1 MSIDIK
7 KPYFEAWK
15 IYEALK
21 NNELFVITSCSSKK
35 IWDITN
41 YNEKTCLAEDVY
53 RGQLFNL
60 FRTFYSICLDYM
72 KINKLNWNILS
83 AKYGLIDP
91 KTQIE
96 NYNVTFSKKYSEN
109 NEYVSIEK
117 VKEQFDKIY
126 DDLHFKTVLVWGGG
140 NYVKYIKTIWSY
152 KKYNDL
158 ILITPFEGYRIGEC
172 LKAGMLLNG
181 EFLLR
186 IEKERDKK

>member
-1 MSIDIK
+1 MPIDIK
-7 KPYFEAWK
+7 KPYFEALK
-15 IYEALK
+15 IYEALNK
-21 NNELFVITSCSSKK
+21 NELFVITACSSKK
-35 IWDITN
+35 IWDTTN
-41 YNEKTCLAEDVY
+41 YNEKTCLAEDAY
-53 RGQLFNL
+53 KGQLFNI
-60 FRTFYSICLDYM
+60 FRIFYSICDVN
-72 KINKLNWNILS
+72 KISKLNWNILS

-91 KTQIE
+91 KTKIE
-96 NYNVTFSKKYSEN
+96 NYNVTFSKKYSED

-126 DDLHFKTVLVWGGG
+126 DDLHFKTILVWGGG

-152 KKYNDL
+152 KKYNNL
-158 ILITPFEGYRIGEC
+158 ILISPFEGYRIGEC